1 MSTPLNDKNGRE
13 TPLLPPVPAN
23 QQDYITLLEEED
35 ASFALTIQPPPAG
48 ASAAGCTTCPSHNA
62 AHLQRLGIDMQS
74 WDYVVAL
81 AGNPNV
87 GKSTVFNAL
96 TGLRQHTGNWPG
108 KTVTRAEGGF
118 EYAGSRYKLVD
129 LPGTYSLLATSLDE
143 EVARDFI
150 LFGQPDVTIVVADA
164 TRLER
169 NLNLVLQVLEIT
181 DRVVVCLNLMDEA
194 RRHGLVVDE
203 RRLARDLG
211 VPVVPTEARQ
221 RKGLSELLQA
231 VDDVASGRT
240 VTKPHRIKSEPPAL
254 KRAVNQLA
262 AQLERAFPN
271 LPNARWVALRLLDGD
286 PRIVEALQ
294 RGELGELS
302 DASASLLQPAA
313 APLAL
318 AQA

>member
-1 MSTPLNDKNGRE
+1 MTDPNSSTSC
-13 TPLLPPVPAN
+13 
-23 QQDYITLLEEED
+23 Q
-35 ASFALTIQPPPAG
+35 
-48 ASAAGCTTCPSHNA
+48 TCPAHNA
-62 AHLQRLGIDMQS
+62 ANLLKLGVDMKD

-118 EYAGSRYKLVD
+118 EFGGQRYKLVD
-129 LPGTYSLLATSLDE
+129 LPGTYSLLAASLDE

-150 LFGQPDVTIVVADA
+150 LFGQPDVTLVVVDA

-194 RRHGLVVDE
+194 RRNGLQVDE

-211 VPVVPTEARQ
+211 VPVVPASARYRQ
-221 RKGLSELLQA
+221 GLDQLLSA
-231 VDDVASGRT
+231 ISDVATGHT
-240 VTKPHRIKSEPPAL
+240 VCRPYRIQSEPPEL
-254 KRAVNQLA
+254 KRAIDALVEQINL
-262 AQLERAFPN
+262 AFPG

-286 PRIVEALQ
+286 ERIVAAI
-294 RGELGELS
+294 RAGELGDLNRGMQEENH
-302 DASASLLQPAA
+302 ASID
-313 APLAL
+313 LAL
-318 AQA
+318 EAAR